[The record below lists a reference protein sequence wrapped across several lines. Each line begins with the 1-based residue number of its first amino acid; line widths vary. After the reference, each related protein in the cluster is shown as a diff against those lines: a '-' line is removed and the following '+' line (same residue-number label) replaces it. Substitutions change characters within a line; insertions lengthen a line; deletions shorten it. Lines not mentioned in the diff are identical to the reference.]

1 MYINI
6 NINRC
11 ILSVNFRA
19 VILIVVEDIT
29 YNISDQRFHE
39 FEIRKLNPAIK
50 VIRRSLNN
58 LVLDAQLGP
67 NKELIV

>member
-6 NINRC
+6 NINKC
-11 ILSVNFRA
+11 VLVNFRA

-39 FEIRKLNPAIK
+39 FEIRKLNPTIK
-50 VIRRSLNN
+50 VIRRSLND
-58 LVLDAQLGP
+58 LVLVAQLGS